1 MSKNIIVNPLDRK
14 GEEIKDRIKELMGGI
29 SPINESVS
37 NTRSVVELT
46 KKGPDGNAYAIV
58 RENHEY
64 YIKYS
69 TKTKD
74 LTLEDFNYI
83 GGLKNK
89 KDAAYPSYAK
99 AIKHLN
105 LKFNSLNEAYGKNTV
120 DNVFEDDN
128 LLAESGTATSS
139 SGFGNQSNMDGGES
153 LTDEPA
159 TPAASTDDDS
169 EEKLTEV
176 EQAVHDMGKPPKE
189 PKKGKKL
196 SIATAID
203 EMDEIISDME
213 KPKKKVYSLK

>member
-14 GEEIKDRIKELMGGI
+14 GEEIKDRIKELMGGM

-37 NTRSVVELT
+37 STRSVVELT
-46 KKGPDGNAYAIV
+46 KKGPDGHSYAIV

-64 YIKYS
+64 FIKYT

-105 LKFNSLNEAYGKNTV
+105 LKFNSLNEAYGKTTV

-128 LLAESGTATSS
+128 LLSEAGTATSS
-139 SGFGNQSNMDGGES
+139 SGFGSQSNMDGGES
-153 LTDEPA
+153 LTDEPT
-159 TPAASTDDDS
+159 TPAADDS

-176 EQAVHDMGKPPKE
+176 EQAVHDMGKE